1 MKSFDGHNDLLARLW
16 LSDHP
21 DPVGMFLK
29 GQLPGHLDFARCQ
42 QAQFAGGL
50 FAIFVPPFDYVRNNH
65 PYKLRNSAQA
75 GFDAQDIHH
84 IVFTQLDYIEQIAS
98 RSDRRIQICLSVEDI
113 QFCLQQDIMAVVIH
127 LEGAEVLDS
136 EFGVLEQLHARGLR
150 SIGPLWNLPNQF
162 GHGLQASFP
171 HSPDTGLGLT
181 DQGKALIQLCSEKRI
196 MIDVSHMNEK
206 AFWDTA
212 KISGLPLIATH
223 SNVHQLCPQA
233 RNLTDAQ
240 LEAIQASQGCV
251 GVNFDTAFLRP
262 DGQRNAATSLD
273 LILEHIEYLMHKLGE
288 DQVAFGSD
296 FDGGFISDHLKDV
309 TGLIHLQ
316 QAFER
321 RGYSQVLQEK
331 LCHQNWLSALQ
342 RVWHPAC

>member
-1 MKSFDGHNDLLARLW
+1 MKNFDGHNDLLARLW
-16 LSDHP
+16 LSEHP
-21 DPVGMFLK
+21 DPVGMFLS
-29 GQLPGHLDFARCQ
+29 GHLPGHLDFTRCQ

-50 FAIFVPPFDYVRNNH
+50 FAIFVPPFGYVKKNH
-65 PYKLRNSAQA
+65 PYKLRNSEQTH
-75 GFDAQDIHH
+75 FDAQDIHH
-84 IVFTQLDYIEQIAS
+84 IVFSQLNYIEQIAA
-98 RSDRRIQICLSVEDI
+98 RSHQRIQICLNIDDI
-113 QFCLQQDIMAVVIH
+113 QHCLKQNILAIVIH
-127 LEGAEVLDS
+127 LEGAEVIDPEFHILD
-136 EFGVLEQLHARGLR
+136 QLHAHGLR

-181 DQGKALIQLCSEKRI
+181 DQGKALVQLCSEKQI
-196 MIDVSHMNEK
+196 LIDVSHMNEK

-212 KISGLPLIATH
+212 KISRLPLIATH

-240 LEAIQASQGCV
+240 LDAIQASQGCV

-262 DGQRNAATSLD
+262 DGQRNATTSLN
-273 LILEHIEYLMHKLGE
+273 LILEHIEYLMGKLGE
-288 DQVAFGSD
+288 DHVAFGSD

-316 QAFER
+316 QAFEQ
-321 RGYSQVLQEK
+321 RGYSEVLQKK
-331 LCHQNWLSALQ
+331 LCHQNWLNALQ
-342 RVWHPAC
+342 RVWHPV